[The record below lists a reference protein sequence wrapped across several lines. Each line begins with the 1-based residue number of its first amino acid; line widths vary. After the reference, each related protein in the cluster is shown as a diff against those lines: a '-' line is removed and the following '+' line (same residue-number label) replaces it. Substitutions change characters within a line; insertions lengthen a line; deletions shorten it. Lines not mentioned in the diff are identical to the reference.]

1 MPGFLAQSVSDAFRA
16 FDDACQQEGAPFT
29 EAISALPEAERPGT
43 RFGRY
48 ELIEPLGEGGF
59 GTVWRA
65 EQLLPV
71 RRQVALKILK
81 LGMDTCEVISR
92 FEAERQALA
101 MLDHP
106 HIAKVFD
113 AGATP
118 TGRPYFVME
127 LVEGEPITHH
137 CAQRRTPLAERL
149 ALFSQVCLAVQHAHQ
164 KGLIHRDLKPSNLL
178 VAGGNGVPVVKIID
192 FGIAKATGAERLTEH
207 TLLTHAGM
215 LIGTPAYMSPE
226 QAGPGMDVDTRSDIY
241 SLGVVL
247 YELLTGTTP
256 LSSEAWLHEFVERSP
271 STHPRDP
278 QRPSAR
284 LRALSTDQLEA
295 IATAQQSEPAKL
307 IGAVQGDLDWIV
319 LKALERDRTRRYD
332 SAAALAADLQRH
344 QDREPVSARP
354 PTTVYLL
361 RRYAQRHRAAVAA
374 AMTIMLVL
382 LASSVASTWMYLNQR
397 TALAQSQQVS
407 RFLKKV
413 LAQASVEKALGRD
426 TTMMR
431 EILDETA
438 RTLAT
443 ELPDQP
449 AVEAELRG
457 VIGATYRD
465 ISEYQLSLPQ
475 TERALSL
482 QRTLHRGDHDEV
494 AQALLDQG
502 NTLEHL
508 GRMKEAEAV
517 LREALAMRQRLL
529 GDADP
534 RTAAVHTLLAWT
546 LMKSGRASEGEA
558 SALLAVAAWRKH
570 PRDPGLRDAAK
581 TLASVFHHLNRHPES
596 IAMYEEE
603 LQSLR
608 AAHGPEHPDIAS
620 ALDNLG
626 VELTR
631 VKRFDEAEPLF
642 MEALRQADKFH
653 GNRNPLAYHSYAGL
667 SRVAASRQQWDQ
679 QLDHARAALAGA
691 KPVYPPGHRYHR
703 ESCDVLTGALLQN
716 AERLAEEANQPS
728 APIEVA
734 RQAATK
740 ALSLLDEISRAPDLT
755 ASSKAPPAWLDC
767 VRGAV
772 MLRDPSTQ
780 PEAKTLLTRG
790 LETLRKKAKPSA
802 EEAKRIKKAEVWLAE
817 P

>member
-16 FDDACQQEGAPFT
+16 FDDARQQEE
-29 EAISALPEAERPGT
+29 EASFPSAITALPEAERAGT
-43 RFGRY
+43 RIGRY

-59 GTVWRA
+59 GIVWLA
-65 EQLLPV
+65 EQVLPV
-71 RRQVALKILK
+71 RRRVALKILK
-81 LGMDTCEVISR
+81 LGMDTCEVIAR

-106 HIAKVFD
+106 NIAKVFD

-127 LVEGEPITHH
+127 WVEGEPVTRH
-137 CAQRRTPLAERL
+137 CENTCAPLSVRMEIFIA
-149 ALFSQVCLAVQHAHQ
+149 VCQGVQHAHQ
-164 KGLIHRDLKPSNLL
+164 KGIIHRDLKPSNLL
-178 VAGGNGVPVVKIID
+178 VALRDGKAVVKIID
-192 FGIAKATGAERLTEH
+192 FGIAKATGSERLTDH
-207 TLLTHAGM
+207 TLVTHAGR

-226 QAGPGMDVDTRSDIY
+226 QAGPGSDVDTRSDVY

-256 LSSEAWLHEFVERSP
+256 LSSEAWLREFAEP
-271 STHPRDP
+271 SAPARPRDP
-278 QRPSAR
+278 LRPSTR
-284 LRALSTDQLEA
+284 LRTLSAERLQA
-295 IATAQQSEPAKL
+295 FAAAQQSEPAKL
-307 IGAVQGDLDWIV
+307 IGAVRGDLDWIV
-319 LKALERDRTRRYD
+319 MKALERDRTRRYD
-332 SAAALAADLQRH
+332 SAAALATDLQRH

-354 PTTVYLL
+354 PTAGYLL

-374 AMTIMLVL
+374 AVTIMLVL

-407 RFLKKV
+407 SFLKKV
-413 LAQASVEKALGRD
+413 LAQAGVEKALGRD
-426 TTMMR
+426 ATMMR

-449 AVEAELRG
+449 AVEAELRS

-465 ISEYQLSLPQ
+465 ISEYDLSLAQ
-475 TERALSL
+475 SERALSL
-482 QRTLHRGDHDEV
+482 LRMKHRGDHDSV
-494 AQALLDQG
+494 AQALLDHG

-546 LMKSGRASEGEA
+546 LMKSARAREGEA
-558 SALLAVAAWRKH
+558 SANLAVAAWRKN

-581 TLASVFHHLNRHPES
+581 TLASIFHHTNRHDES
-596 IAMYEEE
+596 IALFEEE
-603 LQSLR
+603 LSYLR
-608 AAHGPEHPDIAS
+608 EAHGAEHPDVCT

-626 VELTR
+626 IELIR
-631 VKRFDEAEPLF
+631 VKRFDDAEPLLV
-642 MEALRQADKFH
+642 EALRQADKFH

-667 SRVAASRQQWDQ
+667 SRVAASRQQWDR
-679 QLDHARAALAGA
+679 QLEHARTALATTIT
-691 KPVYPPGHRYHR
+691 VYPPGHRYHR
-703 ESCDVLTGALLQN
+703 ESCDVLVSALLQN
-716 AERLAEEANQPS
+716 AERLADEASQPS
-728 APIEVA
+728 PNPN
-734 RQAATK
+734 QAASATA
-740 ALSLLDEISRAPDLT
+740 ALALLDEIARSPELAAIPK
-755 ASSKAPPAWLDC
+755 ASPAWLDC
-767 VRGAV
+767 LRGAV
-772 MLRDPSTQ
+772 LLGDPSTQ
-780 PEAKTLLTRG
+780 PKAQTLLTRG
-790 LETLRKKAKPSA
+790 LETLRKKAKPSE
-802 EEAKRIKKAEVWLAE
+802 EEAKRIKKAEGWLAKR
-817 P
+817 